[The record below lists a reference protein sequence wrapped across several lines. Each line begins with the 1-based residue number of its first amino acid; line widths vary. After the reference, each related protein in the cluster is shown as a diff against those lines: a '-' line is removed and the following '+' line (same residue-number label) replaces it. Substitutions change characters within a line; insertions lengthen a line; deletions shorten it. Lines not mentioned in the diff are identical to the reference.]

1 MANTDTLN
9 FIPKMTVSKLKLG
22 NIENA
27 TLFVNEEGCKI
38 LRFYDLPVSENE
50 KDNFCSNKDKVNILL
65 RIGKNFYI
73 EGINEENRSV
83 RFTLPKKDIMS
94 WSSPIAEK

>member
-1 MANTDTLN
+1 MITGILS
-9 FIPKMTVSKLKLG
+9 FVPKLAVSKLKLG

-38 LRFYDLPVSENE
+38 LRFYDLPILENK

-73 EGINEENRSV
+73 EGMNEENRSV
-83 RFTLPKKDIMS
+83 RFTLPKKI
-94 WSSPIAEK
+94 